1 MMRKLARALVGRESV
16 RDELNT
22 AQRAISRAFRTLRQE
37 WLHKSEHLRRC
48 SGVKVNVACG
58 NLVREGWINVDLYP
72 GPGAFY
78 MDVVQGLPFA
88 DGAVEHIHCEH
99 FLEHLSF
106 EQAGRFLAECHR
118 VLAPGGGMRIVVP
131 DAEKY
136 IAAYS
141 RNDAGFFEQLRFLG
155 KAARPLDTPIQV
167 INQMF
172 RMGGD
177 HKFAWDFATL
187 SRSASAAGFAE
198 IKLSFFGDVAPELA
212 IDGTDEWRMIESLY
226 ANLRKR

>member
-1 MMRKLARALVGRESV
+1 MIRKLARAVVGRESV

-22 AQRAISRAFRTLRQE
+22 AYRAVARAFRTLRRE
-37 WLHKSEHLRRC
+37 NFGKSSYLRNC
-48 SGVKVNVACG
+48 TGVKVNLACG
-58 NLVREGWINVDLYP
+58 SLIRDGWVNVDLYP

-78 MDVVQGLPFA
+78 MDVVQGMPFA
-88 DGAVEHIHCEH
+88 DGAVVHIHCEH

-106 EQAGRFLAECHR
+106 DQAERFLAECHR
-118 VLAPGGGMRIVVP
+118 VLAPGGTLRIILP
-131 DAEKY
+131 DAGKY
-136 IAAYS
+136 ISAYS
-141 RNDAGFFEQLRFLG
+141 RNDAEFFQQLRFLG
-155 KAARPLDTPIQV
+155 GSVRPLDTPIQV

-187 SRSASAAGFAE
+187 SRSASKAGFTE
-198 IKLSFFGDVAPELA
+198 IKPSFFGDVPPDLA

-226 ANLRKR
+226 ANLRK